1 MQAQLLITGFGPFA
15 GVEHNPSGELAR
27 LLGQR
32 PDCHGCE
39 LPVTFRGAAE
49 GLDQELRGPRAAAP
63 CDLESRGPSGAWIS
77 PRAEGLA
84 GQLWGRGKITR
95 GSRFLPLGLAG
106 PDRETSLDLD
116 ALEDAL
122 RAAGAMKVRQSRD
135 AGAYV
140 CERTYSHGL
149 QRGAELGIQALF
161 LHVPPGE
168 EQSVGDQLPLV
179 SAFGGRASPPGS
191 FLGGW
196 PLASGGLG
204 PHPSPHGEAN

>member
-1 MQAQLLITGFGPFA
+1 MVHASPATDHRIRTLCRGRAQPFWGVGTPAGPA
-15 GVEHNPSGELAR
+15 TRLPWVRVARDLSRGGRGPGSGA
-27 LLGQR
+27 
-32 PDCHGCE
+32 
-39 LPVTFRGAAE
+39 
-49 GLDQELRGPRAAAP
+49 RGPRAASP
-63 CDLESRGPSGAWIS
+63 WDLESRGAPGAWIS
-77 PRAEGLA
+77 PRAQGEREDNDGV
-84 GQLWGRGKITR
+84 TV
-95 GSRFLPLGLAG
+95 SSLGLAG

-179 SAFGGRASPPGS
+179 SA
-191 FLGGW
+191 LVH
-196 PLASGGLG
+196 GLLRQVR
-204 PHPSPHGEAN
+204 S

>member
-15 GVEHNPSGELAR
+15 GVDHNPSGELAR

-49 GLDQELRGPRAAAP
+49 GLDRELEALGQPALGILSLGVHRGPGFRLEHRA
-63 CDLESRGPSGAWIS
+63 GGAIVGE
-77 PRAEGLA
+77 REDNEGV
-84 GQLWGRGKITR
+84 TV
-95 GSRFLPLGLAG
+95 SSLGLAG

-179 SAFGGRASPPGS
+179 SA
-191 FLGGW
+191 LVD
-196 PLASGGLG
+196 GLLRQVR
-204 PHPSPHGEAN
+204 S